1 MWPGAKNFFGPQ
13 GKDMT
18 KQSSD
23 NEPSFN
29 FSVFIQELESQWALF
44 NRFPMGVDD
53 LLKWANRA
61 GLLPIADREEESARL
76 MQDATRF
83 FLFYNPIC
91 EDETLAFALAREIGR
106 FYLRERQVGPEH
118 EWAANI
124 IAHLSIYPTRYVRK
138 TFGVEEPDHDLTW
151 QVLVEITSSRKLEE
165 YDERLYSY
173 TRFLKRT
180 GALPL

>member
-1 MWPGAKNFFGPQ
+1 MAGQA
-13 GKDMT
+13 
-18 KQSSD
+18 SD
-23 NEPSFN
+23 RELSFS
-29 FSVFIQELESQWALF
+29 FSEFIEELESQWTLF
-44 NRFPMGVDD
+44 NRFPMGVND

-61 GLLPIADREEESARL
+61 GLLPIADRKEESARL
-76 MQDATRF
+76 MRDISRS

-91 EDETLAFALAREIGR
+91 DDEVLAFALAREVGR
-106 FYLRERQVGPEH
+106 FYLNERGVGPDH
-118 EWAANI
+118 DWAANV

-151 QVLVEITSSRKLEE
+151 SVLMEITSSRELEE

-173 TRFLKRT
+173 TRYLKRT

>member
-1 MWPGAKNFFGPQ
+1 MAN
-13 GKDMT
+13 
-18 KQSSD
+18 QSSD
-23 NEPSFN
+23 KRPPFN
-29 FSVFIQELESQWALF
+29 FSEFLQELESEWALF
-44 NRFPMGVDD
+44 NRFPMGVND

-61 GLLPIADREEESARL
+61 GLLPIADRKEESARL
-76 MQDATRF
+76 MRDVSRS

-106 FYLRERQVGPEH
+106 FFLHERQAGSER
-118 EWAANI
+118 EWAANV

-151 QVLVEITSSRKLEE
+151 QVLVEITSSRELEE

>member
-1 MWPGAKNFFGPQ
+1 MAERNSGVPELKFSDFL
-13 GKDMT
+13 
-18 KQSSD
+18 QS
-23 NEPSFN
+23 
-29 FSVFIQELESQWALF
+29 LESEWTLF
-44 NRFPMGVDD
+44 NRFPMGVND

-61 GLLPIADREEESARL
+61 GLLPIADRKEESARL
-76 MQDATRF
+76 MQDVSRS

-106 FYLRERQVGPEH
+106 HYLREKKADAEH
-118 EWAANI
+118 EWVANI

-138 TFGVEEPDHDLTW
+138 TFGVEEPDPDLTW
-151 QVLVEITSSRKLEE
+151 QVLIEITSSQEFEE

-173 TRFLKRT
+173 TRYLKRT